1 MTTIEAVKRAA
12 QSEFNVVKWPL
23 ILAFVFFV
31 LASTGVLSHAEG
43 RMFPVVAGT
52 DITRAV
58 SKVDGIPQIRGQ
70 TLFYGKARK
79 LRMCDFD
86 HIEWWIMDKGI
97 ASRVDVVMYERGK
110 VRDGGEFGFG
120 PWGVMLTREEL
131 IGRSWATIWS
141 RCHPFFLT
149 ATRFHP

>member
-52 DITRAV
+52 DVTRAV
-58 SKVDGIPQIRGQ
+58 SHQKGVPDIEGQ
-70 TLFYGKARK
+70 TVFYGVAKK
-79 LRMCDFD
+79 LRNCSFD
-86 HIEWWIMDKGI
+86 RIEWWLEKDGI
-97 ASRVDVVMYERGK
+97 ASRVSVIFYDAAVIR
-110 VRDGGEFGFG
+110 RAGEFRFG
-120 PWGVMLTREEL
+120 PWGVQMRRKDLMEN
-131 IGRSWATIWS
+131 SWATVYH
-141 RCHPFFLT
+141 RCHRLYLT
-149 ATRFHP
+149 ATHFYP